1 MERRSLLHSILKC
14 SCLFASIGCGLV
26 VPPSLT
32 ALRADAASSV
42 ERLQTHSN
50 QTPSGSFANGE
61 LFIALEVREGE
72 WFPEDEKGPS
82 VKIYA
87 LGERGKP
94 ATVPGPMIRVREG
107 TRIHAQ
113 IYNRLVVEVRLHGMH
128 SRPGKAEDVIE
139 IPPGQTSEAAFEAGA
154 VGAYYYWATAGG
166 DTLNGRPYK
175 EDSQMSGA
183 FIVDPV
189 GSVTPDRVFVIGAWR
204 DRLRP
209 DESLDLPVVNGK
221 SWPYTERL
229 EYTAGSNVRW
239 RWLNASAQT
248 HPMHMHGSYFR
259 VDSIGDAERD
269 TALSEG
275 QRKTVATQL
284 MQVGGTMTT
293 YWQSSELGRWLFHC
307 HILAHVSPDTMLFRQ
322 PPYAKHA
329 EMGQHDVGHEMA
341 GLVMGI
347 TVSPRSGE
355 RSEVKLLKPR
365 RKIDLVIEAK
375 RNGKNPE
382 GYSLSEHGKAR
393 GALSTPGPALVL
405 TRGEPVAIHITNR
418 LTEPTS
424 IHWHGIELQSYYDGV
439 PGWTGIGQ
447 RVTPM
452 IQPGKSFDVRFTP
465 PRAGTFIYHTHMND
479 MVQLGTGLYGPIVV
493 LDPGEKYHPETD
505 RVFLISRT
513 GMRRVGE
520 MLVNGS
526 TKPNTEE
533 WWLGAT
539 YRLRFININANNTV
553 VVSLKE
559 KETPVSWKSIAKD
572 GADLPVQQSLTGPAS
587 FLIAPGETYD
597 FQVHPE
603 HAGDMQLTFFLTLFN
618 ETVTQPIRVGSTIAQ
633 K

>member
-1 MERRSLLHSILKC
+1 M
-14 SCLFASIGCGLV
+14 
-26 VPPSLT
+26 
-32 ALRADAASSV
+32 
-42 ERLQTHSN
+42 
-50 QTPSGSFANGE
+50 
-61 LFIALEVREGE
+61 
-72 WFPEDEKGPS
+72 
-82 VKIYA
+82 
-87 LGERGKP
+87 
-94 ATVPGPMIRVREG
+94 
-107 TRIHAQ
+107 
-113 IYNRLVVEVRLHGMH
+113 
-128 SRPGKAEDVIE
+128 
-139 IPPGQTSEAAFEAGA
+139 
-154 VGAYYYWATAGG
+154 
-166 DTLNGRPYK
+166 
-175 EDSQMSGA
+175 
-183 FIVDPV
+183 
-189 GSVTPDRVFVIGAWR
+189 
-204 DRLRP
+204 
-209 DESLDLPVVNGK
+209 
-221 SWPYTERL
+221 
-229 EYTAGSNVRW
+229 
-239 RWLNASAQT
+239 
-248 HPMHMHGSYFR
+248 
-259 VDSIGDAERD
+259 
-269 TALSEG
+269 
-275 QRKTVATQL
+275 
-284 MQVGGTMTT
+284 
-293 YWQSSELGRWLFHC
+293 
-307 HILAHVSPDTMLFRQ
+307 
-322 PPYAKHA
+322 
-329 EMGQHDVGHEMA
+329 
-341 GLVMGI
+341 
-347 TVSPRSGE
+347 
-355 RSEVKLLKPR
+355 
-365 RKIDLVIEAK
+365 
-375 RNGKNPE
+375 
-382 GYSLSEHGKAR
+382 
-393 GALSTPGPALVL
+393 L

-603 HAGDMQLTFFLTLFN
+603 HDGDMQLTFFLTLFN